1 MKRLLSIIGAI
12 TLLGTSTTNVVAC
25 NAPQEYTSE
34 ELKEL
39 KEKNKIDTADENIK
53 NNLEWIA
60 PQEKPFNTV
69 DNKWYYVVW
78 RSKLNSEWRII
89 KFKNDTKV
97 DKENKKIIDV
107 QNKSEL
113 SISVHIGVGYSYVV
127 LFINNNLETTW
138 KNNNKNYFKSVYR
151 WNLDTQEPNL
161 DIDKDGNVK
170 VKEK

>member
-12 TLLGTSTTNVVAC
+12 SLLGTSTTNVVAC

-78 RSKLNSEWRII
+78 RSNEKDNWRIV
-89 KFKNDTKV
+89 KFKSDNFKTIDKFNNFELQFFPPKNKV
-97 DKENKKIIDV
+97 IYGLLIGEKQDWGYKPIKIWIDD
-107 QNKSEL
+107 
-113 SISVHIGVGYSYVV
+113 
-127 LFINNNLETTW
+127 
-138 KNNNKNYFKSVYR
+138 KNNSHFKSVYR
-151 WNLDTQEPNL
+151 WNLDTQEPDLVVDNE
-161 DIDKDGNVK
+161 GNIK
-170 VKEK
+170 VNEE